1 MIALVLPLLLSAAQA
16 EDEVQTEPEFD
27 LPKVE
32 LHRIPPTGSY
42 EAMVA
47 PSFGWYAHNTGTP
60 IPWLGLAIRGGAGI
74 NRGDHRWGGGLSVGF
89 EGEVPMT
96 FNITLEPQATWD
108 WIHKGLLVG
117 ASVGPSVLVHG
128 AYGLT
133 RTEYAASLAPSVAA
147 RLGWSQ
153 SWTRIGRRMFVFV
166 EPRVRYA
173 QGQIAPTAVVAVGSG
188 SGW

>member
-1 MIALVLPLLLSAAQA
+1 MITLALHLLLSAAQA
-16 EDEVQTEPEFD
+16 QEAPPEPGFD
-27 LPKVE
+27 LPRVE

-47 PSFGWYAHNTGTP
+47 PSFGYYAHNTGTP
-60 IPWLGLAIRGGAGI
+60 IPWVGLAIRGGAGV
-74 NRGDHRWGGGLSVGF
+74 NRDNHRWGGGLSVGF

-108 WIHKGLLVG
+108 WVHKGLLLG
-117 ASVGPSVLVHG
+117 ASAGPSLLIHG

-133 RTEYAASLAPSVAA
+133 DTEYAVSLAPAVAA
-147 RLGWSQ
+147 RVGWSQ
-153 SWTRIGRRMFVFV
+153 SWTRVGRRMFVFL

-173 QGQIAPTAVVAVGSG
+173 QGQIAPTAIIAVGSG